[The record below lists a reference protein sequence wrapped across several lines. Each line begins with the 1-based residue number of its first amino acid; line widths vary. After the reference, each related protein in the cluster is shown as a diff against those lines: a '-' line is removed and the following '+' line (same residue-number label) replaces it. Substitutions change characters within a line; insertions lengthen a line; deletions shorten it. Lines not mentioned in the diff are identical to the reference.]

1 MSTAVSQNQDEPA
14 SPANSLHERLR
25 GLLLPDGRLPSE
37 RRLAEALGVSRFALR
52 AGLAALAGA
61 GLLHTPPGG
70 GAVLSPDGRERA
82 AEVFLEGLA
91 RGRRELAEILEVRRI
106 LEPSIAEMAARK
118 AAPADLAQLRMLL
131 ACQRREVASGGTGRD
146 ADAAF
151 HSCLARIAG
160 NSLLLGM
167 VEDIAG
173 RLAETREVFLQE
185 RDSHR
190 MAALV
195 AHEAVLAA
203 VDAGDSPAAARAMRD
218 HLDRMTP
225 RFLTPEGQEDE
236 PAEGRRFSLNFP
248 K

>member
-1 MSTAVSQNQDEPA
+1 MSTVVSQDQDDPA
-14 SPANSLHERLR
+14 SPADSLNARLR
-25 GLLLPDGRLPSE
+25 GLLLADGRLPPE

-52 AGLAALAGA
+52 AALAALAGA
-61 GLLHTPPGG
+61 GFLHSPPGG
-70 GAVLSPDGRERA
+70 GAVLSPEGRDRA

-91 RGRRELAEILEVRRI
+91 RGRRELVEILDVRRI

-151 HSCLARIAG
+151 HACLARIAG

-173 RLAETREVFLQE
+173 RLAETREAFLLE
-185 RDSHR
+185 RETHR

-195 AHEAVLAA
+195 AHETVLAA
-203 VDAGDSPAAARAMRD
+203 VAAGDAPAAARAMRD

-225 RFLTPEGQEDE
+225 AFTGSWKGGEDADRQLTILSQL
-236 PAEGRRFSLNFP
+236 A
-248 K
+248 